1 MIDYKSFVH
10 GIIPF
15 LYDNVYSN
23 PELLGQLRSYIE
35 SKPEVLKTNI
45 SYSPFTIYIYFKDNV
60 SDTTRLKYDI
70 RNKLRDIIIS
80 LKDQVIS
87 ECETILR
94 RCSASNPDPYL
105 LYQSIISNIDII
117 CNLTVIALS
126 ESSILGVVVL

>member
-10 GIIPF
+10 GIRPF